1 MHKKMGQR
9 LVLFPLPLQ
18 GHQTPMLQLANI
30 LHSKG
35 FLISIVHTHFNSP
48 NPANHPHFTFHP
60 IPESLLGCK
69 ASVSDVIGLLN
80 TLNINCV
87 VPFKDLLAQI
97 LSENAAKEPVS
108 CLITD
113 AMWHFTQDVA
123 DSLMLPRIVL
133 RTSNPSSF
141 VAFTYLSLFR
151 EKGYLSSQGSQLEE
165 QVPEL
170 PPLKMKDIPILGT
183 RDLEATYGL
192 VCNMVEK
199 TKASRGLIFNSFE
212 ELEGPALAM
221 LKKDFHIPLF
231 AVGPF
236 YKQAQASSGSLLTQ
250 ERDCISWLNV
260 HAPKSVLY
268 ISFGSI
274 AAVDE
279 TDFLEIAWGLA
290 NSKQPFLWA
299 IRPGL
304 VRGLDG
310 PAPLPNGFSE
320 TIAKQGRIVTWAPQ
334 DEVLAHPAVG
344 GFFTHSGWNST
355 LESICEGVPMICLP
369 CFGDQMVN
377 ARHVTDVW
385 KVGLRFEN
393 GLNREDIENAI
404 KRLLV
409 EKEGNEMRQRLT
421 CLKEKAS
428 LCLAAGGSSHRSL
441 ESLVAHI
448 SSF

>member
-1 MHKKMGQR
+1 MRRR

-18 GHQTPMLQLANI
+18 GHQTPMLLLASI
-30 LHSKG
+30 LYSKG
-35 FLISIVHTHFNSP
+35 FSISIIHTQFNSP
-48 NPANHPHFTFHP
+48 NPDNYPHFTFHP
-60 IPESLLGCK
+60 ISESLLGCK
-69 ASVSDVIGLLN
+69 ASNADVIGLLN
-80 TLNINCV
+80 TLNVYCV
-87 VPFKDLLAQI
+87 VPFRDLLAQI
-97 LSENAAKEPVS
+97 LSQNAVKEPVA

-123 DSLMLPRIVL
+123 DNLMLPRIVL

-141 VAFTYLSLFR
+141 VAFSSLSYFR
-151 EKGYLSSQGSQLEE
+151 ENGYLSAQGCQLEE
-165 QVPEL
+165 KVPEL

-192 VCNMVEK
+192 VCNMIEK
-199 TKASRGLIFNSFE
+199 TKSSRGLIFNSFE

-221 LKKDFHIPLF
+221 LQQDFNIPIF
-231 AVGPF
+231 AIGPF
-236 YKQAQASSGSLLTQ
+236 HKQAPSLSSGLLTQ
-250 ERDCISWLNV
+250 ERDCISWLNA

-274 AAVDE
+274 AAVSE
-279 TDFLEIAWGLA
+279 ADFLEIAWGLA

-310 PAPLPNGFSE
+310 PAPLPTGFLE
-320 TIAKQGRIVTWAPQ
+320 KIAKQGRIVTWAPQ

-344 GFFTHSGWNST
+344 GFMTHSGWNST
-355 LESICEGVPMICLP
+355 LESICEGVPMLCFP

-393 GLNREDIENAI
+393 GLNRDDIENSI
-404 KRLLV
+404 RRVLV
-409 EKEGNEMRQRLT
+409 ENEGKEMSQSLA

-428 LCLAAGGSSHRSL
+428 LCLAAGGSSHKSL
-441 ESLVAHI
+441 ETLVSHI
-448 SSF
+448 LSF